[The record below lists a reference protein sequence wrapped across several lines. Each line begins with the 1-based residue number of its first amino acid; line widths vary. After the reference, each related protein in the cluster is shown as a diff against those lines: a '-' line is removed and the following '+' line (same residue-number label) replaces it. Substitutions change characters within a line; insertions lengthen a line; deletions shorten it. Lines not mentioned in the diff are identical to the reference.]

1 MCHMQKIK
9 KCCTAIL
16 ACTKK
21 QVHTRNDTKV
31 LLTIDIHDDL
41 ICMRNASKMIFVYF
55 LFRFFGMICFF
66 YKNIYSPLFSYRR
79 TNIWAIKSW
88 KLPKSLSILRVTRKN
103 ILKHKKDVFC
113 RCTWCMNWWMGA
125 FVYDKSKGFSNSHA

>member
-1 MCHMQKIK
+1 MYIDTIEHQKLQQLISSAPINAK
-9 KCCTAIL
+9 IEIRTGLHCLYDTLMDVSYAKNKEMLHCNPSL
-16 ACTKK
+16 YQK
-21 QVHTRNDTKV
+21 QIHTRNDTKV

-79 TNIWAIKSW
+79 TVLHQANILAIKS
-88 KLPKSLSILRVTRKN
+88 
-103 ILKHKKDVFC
+103 
-113 RCTWCMNWWMGA
+113 
-125 FVYDKSKGFSNSHA
+125 

>member
-1 MCHMQKIK
+1 MYIDTIEHQKLHQLISSAPINAKIEIRTGLHCLYDTLMDVSYAKKIK
-9 KCCTAIL
+9 KRCIAIL

-21 QVHTRNDTKV
+21 QVHTRKDTKV

-66 YKNIYSPLFSYRR
+66 TKIYTLLYFH
-79 TNIWAIKSW
+79 
-88 KLPKSLSILRVTRKN
+88 KSLSILQVTRKN
-103 ILKHKKDVFC
+103 ILKHK
-113 RCTWCMNWWMGA
+113 
-125 FVYDKSKGFSNSHA
+125 